1 MWWYV
6 YVIMSFYVIPF
17 LRFSS
22 WITLQGV
29 AHVYPFLTNKHCGEL
44 HKRVA
49 SIPVGGFVWR
59 VGFGAERSAR
69 SVEWLG
75 ARGQGED
82 SGIPMDSHQNL
93 KFAASIC
100 GCPTL
105 SATGSEDHDDCH
117 RLLQNWHL
125 GQSWKCLGK
134 ARWKKHLGS
143 LRQKRKNTN
152 FRMKILWNDQTI
164 QYMLY
169 M

>member
-82 SGIPMDSHQNL
+82 SGIPMDSPRNPMVPL
-93 KFAASIC
+93 DELVDISIC
-100 GCPTL
+100 TEHVQAL
-105 SATGSEDHDDCH
+105 
-117 RLLQNWHL
+117 
-125 GQSWKCLGK
+125 KC
-134 ARWKKHLGS
+134 AQWVV
-143 LRQKRKNTN
+143 
-152 FRMKILWNDQTI
+152 F
-164 QYMLY
+164 LY
-169 M
+169 MWFIVMFMTNIRPNRQIHEYSLHGAAHMSIHVYVYTSTSILLYLM